1 MRTLLDDKGLMQRAP
16 TVHEVRSRQG
26 RADSRRGRDARQRPA
41 LASRRLVLAAQ
52 RELNEF
58 NTGIPEARPCHSD
71 VSSTSSVPDA
81 MAVQGAGGLVDLL
94 AVSMSAFHWTL
105 LRARGYD
112 LGISQKKSRLA
123 RTLARHASL
132 TQCPITA

>member
-16 TVHEVRSRQG
+16 TVHEMRRRQG

-105 LRARGYD
+105 LRAAGMILVFRKRKVA
-112 LGISQKKSRLA
+112 SHVPS
-123 RTLARHASL
+123 HA
-132 TQCPITA
+132 TPR

>member
-1 MRTLLDDKGLMQRAP
+1 MRTVLDDKGLMQRAP

-52 RELNEF
+52 RELHEF
-58 NTGIPEARPCHSD
+58 DTGVSEGWPCHSD

-94 AVSMSAFHWTL
+94 TVSMSAFHWTFA
-105 LRARGYD
+105 RARV
-112 LGISQKKSRLA
+112 
-123 RTLARHASL
+123 
-132 TQCPITA
+132 